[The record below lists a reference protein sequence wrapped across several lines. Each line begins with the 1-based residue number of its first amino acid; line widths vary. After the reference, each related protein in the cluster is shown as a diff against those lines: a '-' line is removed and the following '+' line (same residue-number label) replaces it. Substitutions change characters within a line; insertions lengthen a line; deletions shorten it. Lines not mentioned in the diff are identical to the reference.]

1 MTRRTSERIVT
12 FRKPF
17 TLGENREIHAPGK
30 HLVVTEEELIE
41 DLSFA
46 AYRRILT
53 EIHLPPIRRAPSVTR
68 VLPIDP
74 KDLDAAIKRDEEATF
89 FASAEDDS
97 LLIDE
102 PTDDNCVL
110 EAIEVGENEGMVV
123 LHTHRS
129 PQPSGGAGN
138 EENKST
144 LLKLK
149 AFLRRISPSSSPRV
163 QPDVQTW
170 GNGEFSELSGAD
182 LERLLKQ
189 HKEKTNLI
197 KIGH

>member
-1 MTRRTSERIVT
+1 MSVEEKALEQKEDGTATVAILKSRIGGDGVV
-12 FRKPF
+12 F
-17 TLGENREIHAPGK
+17 EN
-30 HLVVTEEELIE
+30 
-41 DLSFA
+41 
-46 AYRRILT
+46 ILF
-53 EIHLPPIRRAPSVTR
+53 
-68 VLPIDP
+68 DN
-74 KDLDAAIKRDEEATF
+74 
-89 FASAEDDS
+89 DS
-97 LLIDE
+97 MLIDE
-102 PTDDNCVL
+102 PTDDDCVL
-110 EAIEVGENEGMVV
+110 EAIAVGENEGMAV

-182 LERLLKQ
+182 LERLLK
-189 HKEKTNLI
+189 
-197 KIGH
+197 